1 MFDSLLWLKE
11 SKIRNIDMGVIKDL
25 NLHIIY
31 KKLIEMSK
39 ENESLIYKLCMDEA
53 TIKYRQDIIA
63 DFMENPDFILDL
75 ENNLKGFWELKSKN
89 GKLNNNLTNLYFLID
104 LVITV
109 EASINCVESLNQTL
123 LYYKP
128 SSIGLNKLKD
138 NIASIINKNK
148 FKQMKKDL
156 KEIRYIF
163 SKIKGV
169 ELSINM
175 SPVMRP
181 YEAQVTQVS
190 EYKYRYPKAFRK
202 VSTAIEVNE
211 KFLGTYLKN
220 YAPVFSI
227 SKINWD
233 LLDEIEHGLKEHK
246 GILRSFMEKY
256 TKIDTEPFISLLR
269 EITFYKSS
277 CDLLKLM
284 KANDLPLCKPM
295 ILPSDRK
302 ELNVSDCYN
311 ISLAYN
317 MLSTI
322 DEKHVSP
329 EIIYNDF
336 KMGQEGRVI
345 ILTGAN
351 RGGKTT
357 FTQAIGQIQILA
369 QLGLMIPASKA
380 ELSLVDGVYTHFPL
394 LEKETVNLG
403 KFGKECEDFSRLF
416 KQATDRSL
424 ILLNESFSGTSH
436 LESLKIAE
444 EVVRAVKFKEIRMI
458 YNTHLHEL
466 GIMASQINEESEN
479 DTLVIS
485 LVAGFSNGRNTYK
498 IYEGQPLGVSHAKE
512 IAEKYNVTYAQLV
525 ERLEEKT

>member
-11 SKIRNIDMGVIKDL
+11 SKIRNIDKEVIKDL

-39 ENESLIYKLCMDEA
+39 ENESIIYKLCMDEA
-53 TIKYRQDIIA
+53 TIKYRQDIMA
-63 DFMENPDFILDL
+63 DFMEKPDFILDL
-75 ENNLKGFWELKSKN
+75 ENDLKGFWELKSKN
-89 GKLNNNLTNLYFLID
+89 GKFSNNLTNLYFLID

-123 LYYKP
+123 SYYKP
-128 SSIGLNKLKD
+128 SSGGLNRLKE
-138 NIASIINKNK
+138 NIDEIINKDR

-163 SKIKGV
+163 TKIKGV

-181 YEAQVTQVS
+181 YEAQVTKVS

-233 LLDEIEHGLKEHK
+233 LLDEIEYGLKDHK
-246 GILRSFMEKY
+246 AILKSFMEKY
-256 TKIDTEPFISLLR
+256 TKINTEPFISLLR

-277 CDLLKLM
+277 FDLLKLM
-284 KANDLPLCKPM
+284 KTNELPICKPQL
-295 ILPSDRK
+295 IPSDERK
-302 ELNVSDCYN
+302 MNVTDCYN
-311 ISLAYN
+311 ISLAYE
-317 MLSTI
+317 MLSNKEE
-322 DEKHVSP
+322 DDLP
-329 EIIYNDF
+329 EIICNDF
-336 KMGQEGRVI
+336 EMGQEGKVI

-357 FTQAIGQIQILA
+357 FTQAIGQIQIFA
-369 QLGLMIPASKA
+369 QLGLLIPARKA

-394 LEKETVNLG
+394 LEKETINLG

-416 KQATDRSL
+416 RQATNRSL
-424 ILLNESFSGTSH
+424 LLLNESFSGTSH

-444 EVVRAVKFKEIRMI
+444 EVIRAVKFKKIRMI

-466 GIMASQINEESEN
+466 GLMAHRINEELEN
-479 DTLVIS
+479 DTLIKS
-485 LVAGFSNGRNTYK
+485 YVAGFSNGKNTYK
-498 IYEGQPLGVSHAKE
+498 IYEGQPLGMSHARE
-512 IAEKYNVTYAQLV
+512 IAEKYKVTYTQLV
-525 ERLEEKT
+525 ERLGEKS